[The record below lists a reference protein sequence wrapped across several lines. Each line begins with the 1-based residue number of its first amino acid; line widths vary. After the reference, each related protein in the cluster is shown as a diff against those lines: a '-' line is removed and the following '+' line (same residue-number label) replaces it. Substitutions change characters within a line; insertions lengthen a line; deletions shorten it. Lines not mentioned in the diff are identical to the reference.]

1 MEHLYPLFQAAK
13 ERIAK
18 AQKIVLL
25 AHRKPDGDTLGATLA
40 LHFGLRAMGKE
51 TTLACWDTPA
61 DVYHFLPDIERFVT
75 DFSPSLFDLGIVSDA
90 GASYMTKF
98 HERYPD
104 LFTVLPFINIDHHP
118 SNDNYG
124 AVNIVHPTAAST
136 TMITFAFL
144 KYCGMPVTRQMAT
157 ALLTGLYTDTG
168 SLRHSNTTPEV
179 YRTAAALLKLGG
191 NLPLI
196 INTIFKTKPLGTLRL
211 WGRVLSNIRTN
222 EDGVTLS
229 VATNQDIKDCDSDE
243 EALSGVIDYL
253 NAVPDAKFSVLLS
266 EDSMGHVKGS
276 FRTMRDDVDLSAIA
290 GVFGG
295 GGHKKAA
302 GFTIPGRLAQ
312 EVRWHIVG
320 NQTA

>member
-1 MEHLYPLFQAAK
+1 MQHLHPQFQAAK
-13 ERIAK
+13 EAILK
-18 AQKIVLL
+18 AQKIVLVS
-25 AHRKPDGDTLGATLA
+25 HRKPDGDTLGATIA
-40 LHFGLRAMGKE
+40 LHLGLKALGKE
-51 TTLACWDTPA
+51 TTLACWDKPA
-61 DVYHFLPDIERFVT
+61 EVFFFLPEIDQFVT

-90 GASYMTKF
+90 GAHYMTKF

-104 LFTVLPFINIDHHP
+104 LFKVLPFINIDHHP
-118 SNDNYG
+118 SNDYFG
-124 AVNIVHPTAAST
+124 TVNIVHPTAAST

-144 KYCGMPVTRQMAT
+144 KYLAVPITRPMAT

-168 SLRHSNTTPEV
+168 SLRHSNTTQEV
-179 YRTAAALLKLGG
+179 YRTAAELLKLGA

-196 INTIFKTKPLGTLRL
+196 IDTIFKTKPLSTLRL

-222 EDGVTLS
+222 QDGVTLS
-229 VATNQDIKDCDSDE
+229 VATSKDLQECDSNE

-253 NAVPDAKFSVLLS
+253 NAVPNAKFSVLLS

-290 GVFGG
+290 GIFGG

-302 GFTIPGRLAQ
+302 GFTIPGHLQ
-312 EVRWHIVG
+312 EEVRWHIVPQEG
-320 NQTA
+320 A